1 MKKQSKAPRRKVS
14 MLRVKES
21 IAGYAFLLPAAIC
34 LLVWTIYPILKSFWF
49 SLTDFYVLSDPE
61 FIGLENYQD
70 LLKDQDWLD
79 ALVRTFHY
87 VLMFVPILYIVSLGA
102 AELIKH
108 LRKGSGFFRTSYY
121 LPMVVSSVAAGAIFR
136 LLLNTRMGLVN
147 KIIVALGGQEINFL
161 GSEEV
166 ALVSCVI
173 LAVWLGFGGNMI
185 IFLAGL
191 QDIPKSYYEAAQ
203 IDGARPWQQFVYI
216 TFPGLARTSIF
227 VLTMSFINSFQM
239 YDLVKMLTGGG
250 PNYSTTLVV
259 QRIYEEAFK
268 HYNMG
273 YACAMTVALFVIIFI
288 VTMIQLKFTSS
299 LADNGFGEE

>member
-1 MKKQSKAPRRKVS
+1 MKKQTVETRRKMS
-14 MLRVKES
+14 KLRLQEA
-21 IAGYAFLLPAAIC
+21 IAGYGFLLPAAIC

-49 SLTDFYVLSDPE
+49 SLTEFDVLSDPE
-61 FIGLENYQD
+61 FIGLKNYED
-70 LLKDQDWLD
+70 LLKDQDWID
-79 ALVRTFHY
+79 ALVRTFRY
-87 VLMFVPILYIVSLGA
+87 VLMFVPALYIVSLGA

-108 LRKGSGFFRTSYY
+108 LKKGSGFFRTSYY

-147 KIIVALGGQEINFL
+147 KIIVGLGGQEINFL

-166 ALVSCVI
+166 ALISCVI

-203 IDGARPWQQFVYI
+203 IDGARPFQQFIYI

-288 VTMIQLKFTSS
+288 VTMVQLKLTSS

>member
-1 MKKQSKAPRRKVS
+1 MKKQPKAPRRKIS
-14 MLRVKES
+14 ILRVRES
-21 IAGYAFLLPAAIC
+21 IAGYVFLLPAAIC
-34 LLVWTIYPILKSFWF
+34 LLVWTIYPIIKSFWF
-49 SLTDFYVLSDPE
+49 SLTDFDVLSDPE
-61 FIGLENYQD
+61 FIGLQNYKD
-70 LLKDQDWLD
+70 LLEDQDWLD

-87 VLMFVPILYIVSLGA
+87 VLMFVPALYIISLGA

-108 LRKGSGFFRTSYY
+108 LKKGSGFFRTSYY

-147 KIIVALGGQEINFL
+147 KIIVALGGREINFL

>member
-1 MKKQSKAPRRKVS
+1 MKKQPKAPRRKVS

-34 LLVWTIYPILKSFWF
+34 LLVWTIYPILKSIWF
-49 SLTDFYVLSDPE
+49 SLTDFDVLSDPE

>member
-1 MKKQSKAPRRKVS
+1 MNKQPPAPRKKLS
-14 MLRVKES
+14 KLQLKEFF
-21 IAGYAFLLPAAIC
+21 AGYAFLLPAAIC
-34 LLVWTIYPILKSFWF
+34 LLVWTIYPIIKSFWF
-49 SLTDFYVLSDPE
+49 SLTDFDVLSDPE
-61 FIGLENYQD
+61 FIGLENYED
-70 LLKDQDWLD
+70 LLSDEDWLD
-79 ALVRTFHY
+79 ALGRTFHY
-87 VLMFVPILYIVSLGA
+87 VLMFVPALYIISLGA

-108 LRKGSGFFRTSYY
+108 LKKGSGFFRTSYY

-147 KIIVALGGQEINFL
+147 KIIVALGFQEVNFL

-191 QDIPKSYYEAAQ
+191 QDIPKVYYEAAE
-203 IDGARPWQQFVYI
+203 IDGAKPWQQFLYI

-227 VLTMSFINSFQM
+227 VLTMSFIGSFQM

-273 YACAMTVALFVIIFI
+273 YACAMTVALFVIIFV

-299 LADNGFGEE
+299 LADNGFEEG

>member
-1 MKKQSKAPRRKVS
+1 MKKQPKAPRRKVS

-49 SLTDFYVLSDPE
+49 SLTDFDVLSDPE

-70 LLKDQDWLD
+70 LLEDQDWLD

>member
-1 MKKQSKAPRRKVS
+1 
-14 MLRVKES
+14 
-21 IAGYAFLLPAAIC
+21 
-34 LLVWTIYPILKSFWF
+34 
-49 SLTDFYVLSDPE
+49 
-61 FIGLENYQD
+61 
-70 LLKDQDWLD
+70 
-79 ALVRTFHY
+79 
-87 VLMFVPILYIVSLGA
+87 
-102 AELIKH
+102 
-108 LRKGSGFFRTSYY
+108 
-121 LPMVVSSVAAGAIFR
+121 VAAGAIFR

>member
-1 MKKQSKAPRRKVS
+1 MKKQPKAPRRKVS

-49 SLTDFYVLSDPE
+49 SLTDFDVLSDPE